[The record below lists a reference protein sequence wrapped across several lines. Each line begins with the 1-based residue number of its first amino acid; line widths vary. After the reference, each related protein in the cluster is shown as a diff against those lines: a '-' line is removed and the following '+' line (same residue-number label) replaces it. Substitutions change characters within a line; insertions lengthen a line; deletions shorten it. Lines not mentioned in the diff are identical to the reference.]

1 MAPEFNPLPMSS
13 MVPPHPDTI
22 QARLFLNEHRLVAHR
37 TIGRISAMI
46 RSFIAGN
53 VGGTEFVETVRRP
66 SCLSST

>member
-1 MAPEFNPLPMSS
+1 MALEFNPLPMSS

-22 QARLFLNEHRLVAHR
+22 QARLFLNEHRLLAHR

-53 VGGTEFVETVRRP
+53 GGD
-66 SCLSST
+66 